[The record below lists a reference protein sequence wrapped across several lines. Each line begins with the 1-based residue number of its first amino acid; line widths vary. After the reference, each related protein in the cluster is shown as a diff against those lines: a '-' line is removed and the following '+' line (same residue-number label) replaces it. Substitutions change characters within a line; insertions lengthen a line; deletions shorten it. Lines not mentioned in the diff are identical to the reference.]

1 MVRRSPQLLLGWKV
15 AGLLVV
21 LHQPAPDP
29 GPQHLGNLLVAAVDI
44 AAVYEGR
51 DGVDLL
57 PARLATSRAGA
68 REVYTGYTCILSH
81 WERGIGLGHVDVE
94 TFGSTWVEAAAFL
107 RETRA
112 ADVMV
117 QELAELHHH
126 AAHSLVGVV
135 PLGEGSSNHTDV
147 GKVAPME
154 GTAGPEVMRIFGS
167 HQTTE
172 WDISGPPV
180 GVLDIITPPVY
191 PLVRRGSRGKVTR
204 TCLDKDCP
212 DFKSNDNNLINQW

>member
-135 PLGEGSSNHTDV
+135 PLGKRSGNYPNV
-147 GKVAPME
+147 WKVVPRK
-154 GTAGPEVMRIFGS
+154 GTAGSKVMRILWS
-167 HQTTE
+167 YQTTE
-172 WDISGPPV
+172 WDICGPPV
-180 GVLDIITPPVY
+180 WVLNIVTPTVN
-191 PLVRRGSRGKVTR
+191 PLVSRGCGGEVTGA
-204 TCLDKDCP
+204 
-212 DFKSNDNNLINQW
+212 